1 MSGSAGRKTDF
12 AGRLIDRRQELGL
25 NVEELAQRSGVA
37 VSYVE
42 CLERGSAAGT
52 PQTGVLLR
60 LAAALETTP
69 AHLVG
74 ADLGRRPHIGRAGL
88 RRGSTC

>member
-1 MSGSAGRKTDF
+1 MLA
-12 AGRLIDRRQELGL
+12 
-25 NVEELAQRSGVA
+25 ELAQRSGVA

-42 CLERGSAAGT
+42 CLERGTAGA
-52 PQTGVLLR
+52 PQTGVLSR

-74 ADLGRRPHIGRAGL
+74 ADLSRRPHSGRA
-88 RRGSTC
+88 RSSSAA